1 MPSDPETEALRQRLD
16 ALVKDA
22 DTAEAKA
29 TAAHRRVQAAR
40 LLLEEEQ
47 AADLERKATATKG
60 VLPSP
65 SSSSTTSDMVDG
77 AAYDLALVTNLHVQ
91 VTVVPSVHQLM
102 NIVLD
107 TTSPT
112 TPSGVTYGLDMV
124 LPRQPRPL
132 RRRLHR

>member
-1 MPSDPETEALRQRLD
+1 
-16 ALVKDA
+16 
-22 DTAEAKA
+22 
-29 TAAHRRVQAAR
+29 VQAAR

-77 AAYDLALVTNLHVQ
+77 AAYDLALVTNLHFQ